1 MKPEF
6 SVFTLVNCC
15 SFSWPSIFISAY
27 LKIAKDKKE
36 TKKTKNKKKGE
47 DFERRVS
54 KKRDIFGVLKPFI
67 QDHQEV
73 QLFHVL
79 NYVIA
84 AVRLVFTT
92 CSFYLFCMLQWRAIV
107 KYYSN

>member
-1 MKPEF
+1 MK
-6 SVFTLVNCC
+6 
-15 SFSWPSIFISAY
+15 
-27 LKIAKDKKE
+27 KK
-36 TKKTKNKKKGE
+36 KKKKKKKKNKKKGE

-92 CSFYLFCMLQWRAIV
+92 CSFYLFCTLQ
-107 KYYSN
+107 